1 MNGVNDDLTLAD
13 DGLSVGTSTL
23 SSHPV
28 NQTTL
33 VSIVLPDRNNQY
45 EILHPLPV
53 VVTMADQTQGGYEY
67 SVPVTSIPAGSP
79 NHVL

>member
-1 MNGVNDDLTLAD
+1 MNGVNESSSHLTLAD
-13 DGLSVGTSTL
+13 DGLSVGTSSL

-53 VVTMADQTQGGYEY
+53 VVTMADQTQGEYEY
-67 SVPVTSIPAGSP
+67 SESCSF
-79 NHVL
+79 